1 MPRTAPTLFRCVRLT
16 LAIAACAAALWAC
29 TGHPLQ
35 APDPEPE
42 IQTDL
47 PFQVSPDNKLD
58 LIFLVD
64 NSRSMAQE
72 QASLARN
79 FPLFMQEL
87 ESRGKVDLHLAV
99 ISSDVGAGGIN
110 DDNCRETG
118 HSGIFRTGNN
128 CGLSDGATFLTIDKE
143 GNKNFTGDLA
153 DVFGCVATLGTGG
166 CGYEHQLQSLRTAL
180 YRPEQRNFLRP
191 DAHLGIVL
199 ITDEDD
205 CSGEPD
211 ATLYTGDRPGE
222 APNLRCATAGHVC
235 GGMDVPA
242 AAFTAPLASCKPFEH
257 PGDAAS
263 KKQRLINVVRG
274 GGPDQGA
281 EGGQRPAA
289 DRLGHHGLGRSARR
303 QLPDRVRLR
312 RLRSRPDLRR
322 AQRRALVDARRPP
335 EELRRRLRRRWAAG
349 TACANR
355 IWPRPSGRSARRS
368 SRASATASACP
379 RSPATPTPAARACSP
394 SATSSPR
401 SPAAPGTAA
410 PEAGGP
416 VLRGRPRPLLGDDRQ
431 RRLPGPLPARL
442 RSRPE
447 RRPAT
452 VATASC
458 STCTGPDD
466 PRCAR

>member
-1 MPRTAPTLFRCVRLT
+1 MLQPNPPLFRLVRLT
-16 LAIAACAAALWAC
+16 LAIAGCAVALWAC

-47 PFQVSPDNKLD
+47 RFTVSPDNKLD

-87 ESRGKVDLHLAV
+87 EGRGKLDLHLAV
-99 ISSDVGAGGIN
+99 ISSDVGAGGLN
-110 DDNCRETG
+110 TDNCRGTG
-118 HSGIFRTGNN
+118 HAGVFRTGNN
-128 CGLSDGATFLTIDKE
+128 CGLSDGATFLTIDKQ
-143 GNKNFTGDLA
+143 GNKNFTGTLP
-153 DVFGCVATLGTGG
+153 DVFGCVATVGTGG

-180 YRPEQRNFLRP
+180 YRPEQQNFLRP

-211 ATLYTGDRPGE
+211 ATLYAGDRPGE

-257 PGDAAS
+257 AGDATS
-263 KKQRLINVVRG
+263 KKQRLINISEVVAQIKALKAGTGRQLIVSAIMG
-274 GGPDQGA
+274 WDDRPGASYRIESSSGGLDLAPICAAPNDGPWSMPAVRLKNFVDAFGTLGSWHSMCEPDLAPAIQKIGGTIIEGIAEGVCLPTLTRDTDRARAGLQPECNVIAVLHGGPGGMDQKRVVPSCAGA
-281 EGGQRPAA
+281 PAPCWELT
-289 DRLGHHGLGRSARR
+289 DDTQCPGRFLRVSDPAR
-303 QLPDRVRLR
+303 
-312 RLRSRPDLRR
+312 
-322 AQRRALVDARRPP
+322 A
-335 EELRRRLRRRWAAG
+335 AAG
-349 TACANR
+349 T
-355 IWPRPSGRSARRS
+355 
-368 SRASATASACP
+368 
-379 RSPATPTPAARACSP
+379 
-394 SATSSPR
+394 
-401 SPAAPGTAA
+401 
-410 PEAGGP
+410 
-416 VLRGRPRPLLGDDRQ
+416 L
-431 RRLPGPLPARL
+431 
-442 RSRPE
+442 
-447 RRPAT
+447 
-452 VATASC
+452 ATASC

>member
-1 MPRTAPTLFRCVRLT
+1 MPRTHLT
-16 LAIAACAAALWAC
+16 LPAPATDVAITACAAALWAC

-35 APDPEPE
+35 APEPEPE

-79 FPLFMQEL
+79 FPLFMREL
-87 ESRGKVDLHLAV
+87 ESRGKLDLHLAV

-110 DDNCRETG
+110 NDNCRETG

-128 CGLSDGATFLTIDKE
+128 CGLAAGATFLTVGKD
-143 GNKNFTGDLA
+143 GSKNFTGELA

-235 GGMDVPA
+235 GGMEVPA

-257 PGDAAS
+257 AGDAAS

-289 DRLGHHGLGRSARR
+289 DRLGHHGLGRPARR

-322 AQRRALVDARRPP
+322 AQRRALVHARGPP

-355 IWPRPSGRSARRS
+355 ISAPAIQKIGATIVERHQRWRLPA
-368 SRASATASACP
+368 RA
-379 RSPATPTPAARACSP
+379 RPATPTPAARACSP

-416 VLRGRPRPLLGDDRQ
+416 LLRRSPP
-431 RRLPGPLPARL
+431 PPA
-442 RSRPE
+442 
-447 RRPAT
+447 
-452 VATASC
+452 
-458 STCTGPDD
+458 GK
-466 PRCAR
+466 